1 MEISLKYKYLRL
13 FLAVMLI
20 TAGLAHLF
28 FRKEFTE
35 AIPSII
41 PFKEEVNILVAITEI
56 VLGALFFSAFKTAA
70 YKSTFLLFTV
80 YIWVHINFIQ
90 MGSCIPS
97 ICIPTWI
104 AWLRLIVI
112 HPLLLFAVFYL
123 IKNDRNSAHI

>member
-1 MEISLKYKYLRL
+1 MEISLKSKYVRL
-13 FLAVMLI
+13 LLAVMLI

-28 FRKEFTE
+28 FSKEFTE

-56 VLGALFFSAFKTAA
+56 VLGTLFFSAFKTAA
-70 YKSTFLLFTV
+70 YRGTFLLFTV

-90 MGSCIPS
+90 IGSCIPS
-97 ICIPTWI
+97 ICIAPWI

-112 HPLLLFAVFYL
+112 HPLLLFAVYYL
-123 IKNDRNSAHI
+123 IKNDRNSARI